1 MFRDIPIA
9 IQCVPKRKEQVD
21 RIIAEL
27 TEMGFTNVIP
37 FYDENYEGMMF
48 NFKRILEYNYGS
60 SSHMLLIQ
68 DDIIFADNFADH
80 LSNLI
85 KLNHH
90 CISLFAPPRKAY
102 IEQLELGTR
111 LYVEKNFLWNP
122 AVLYRNDFRLGLI
135 KYDYNENQL
144 KEIANKHIDVMMGIY
159 AKATKQYVLVTIP
172 SIVQHDLSIPSTL
185 GTAPKIGSI
194 RRESSIFHKVDKNY
208 FAQ

>member
-1 MFRDIPIA
+1 MYKDIPIA

-37 FYDENYEGMMF
+37 FYDKNYEGMMF
-48 NFKRILEYNYGS
+48 NFKRILEYDYGN

-68 DDIIFADNFADH
+68 DDIIFADNFKDH

-90 CISLFAPPRKAY
+90 CVSLFAPPRKAY

-144 KEIANKHIDVMMGIY
+144 KEIANKHIDVMMAIY

-194 RRESSIFHKVDKNY
+194 RRESSIFHNVSKDY